1 MFKHFI
7 PDFYCKDIY
16 ALDAAALRNRGIRGI
31 ICDIDNTLV
40 PYEEPEPTE
49 SVLRWL
55 KALEDEGIK
64 VSFVSNN
71 DADRVE
77 RFNSRLGFFAT
88 SKSGK
93 PFPKQLRAA
102 MTAMGVKKE
111 QTVMLGDQIFTDV
124 LAGRLA
130 GVTCLLVKPIRDKK
144 TLFFR
149 AKRWME
155 KPFLALYKKKAKDI
169 W

>member
-7 PDFYCKDIY
+7 PDYFCKDIY
-16 ALDAAALRNRGIRGI
+16 ALDAVALRERGIRGVI
-31 ICDIDNTLV
+31 SDIDNTLV

-49 SVLRWL
+49 SVRQWL
-55 KALEDEGIK
+55 DALANEGIK

-77 RFNSRLGFFAT
+77 RFNSSLGFFAIA
-88 SKSGK
+88 KSGK
-93 PFPKQLRAA
+93 PFPKSLRAA
-102 MTAMGVKKE
+102 MAAMEVTPE

-130 GVTCLLVKPIRDKK
+130 GVRCLLVEPIRDKK

-149 AKRWME
+149 FKRWLE
-155 KPFLALYKKKAKDI
+155 KPFLALYRKNPPKN